1 MLVFWIR
8 RSQKSVTIANSKV
21 GVNRVKEAEAWVG
34 NLVVTGG
41 DMVETRRVAK
51 SAEVS
56 LEMAETSE
64 HGGAQAAAGDLRNGR
79 MKIIANRVYYGIFPI
94 IAI

>member
-1 MLVFWIR
+1 M
-8 RSQKSVTIANSKV
+8 KSDHKKDAIGDVALRTSDKIYQNAGVSIANSKV

-34 NLVVTGG
+34 NLIVTGG
-41 DMVETRRVAK
+41 DMVETHRVAK

-64 HGGAQAAAGDLRNGR
+64 HGGAQAAGDLRNGR
-79 MKIIANRVYYGIFPI
+79 MKI
-94 IAI
+94 